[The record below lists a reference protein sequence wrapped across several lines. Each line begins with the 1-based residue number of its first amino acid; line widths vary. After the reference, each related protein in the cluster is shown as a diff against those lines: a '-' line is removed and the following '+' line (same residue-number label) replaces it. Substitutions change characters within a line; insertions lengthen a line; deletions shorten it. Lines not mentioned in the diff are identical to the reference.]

1 MNTKVER
8 PVDDVVGNHSIAG
21 SSIAPPIIDAIAIG
35 HSAYGVV
42 ADDCSNHRIADFNPF
57 VAVAKAVAK
66 PSRFTGDMSA
76 TWIGAAV
83 WTCKTV
89 YIQYSVVFHD
99 QSSHRVEASIT
110 VDSDTVPKDAVIL
123 CRLVGIDV
131 ADIGIQNFTARGTGY
146 TNSMPPSSFDC
157 DRIQDMPSSCITIVS
172 TVYCDPEAKGCD
184 VRTVDNPTRL
194 VDSCSCGVKT
204 IRRQAFCDTM
214 DINLR
219 KFDKRLC
226 TCL

>member
-8 PVDDVVGNHSIAG
+8 PVDDVVGNHSIAV
-21 SSIAPPIIDAIAIG
+21 SSIAAPKIDAIAIG
-35 HSAYGVV
+35 HSVYGVV

-57 VAVAKAVAK
+57 KAVAK

-76 TWIGAAV
+76 TWIVAAV

-89 YIQYSVVFHD
+89 YIGYSVVFHD

-123 CRLVGIDV
+123 CRLIRIDV

-146 TNSMPPSSFDC
+146 TNSMP
-157 DRIQDMPSSCITIVS
+157 
-172 TVYCDPEAKGCD
+172 
-184 VRTVDNPTRL
+184 
-194 VDSCSCGVKT
+194 
-204 IRRQAFCDTM
+204 
-214 DINLR
+214 
-219 KFDKRLC
+219 
-226 TCL
+226 